1 MRGRPWRCALRIA
14 ASSFVLL
21 VGLSANAF
29 PGDEANIAC
38 RDNPNLV
45 GKCFAVHGRLTT
57 KNGGP
62 AMPLWVTGTHRL
74 LGIMEC
80 WHDSNHCSS
89 LPDNVAF
96 AKDYPPGELLT
107 YGDFV
112 VCPFTKSHPGWMQ
125 FVCIDKASRL
135 VVEQMN
141 QKSQV
146 FEYVIGPRETILKS
160 DLKPF
165 P

>member
-1 MRGRPWRCALRIA
+1 MRGHAWRYAVRIA
-14 ASSFVLL
+14 TSSLLLL
-21 VGLSANAF
+21 VALAANAHA
-29 PGDEANIAC
+29 GNGTYTAC
-38 RDNPNLV
+38 HDNPTLV
-45 GKCFAVHGRLTT
+45 GNCFSVHGRLTT

-74 LGIMEC
+74 LGVMEC
-80 WHDSNHCSS
+80 WRDLNHCSA

-112 VCPFTKSHPGWMQ
+112 VCPFTRSHPGWMQ

-135 VVEQMN
+135 VVEQLD
-141 QKSQV
+141 QKSQT
-146 FEYVIGPRETILKS
+146 FEYLTGPRDTILKS

>member
-1 MRGRPWRCALRIA
+1 MRGDARRRAIRVA
-14 ASSFVLL
+14 TSSFVLL
-21 VGLSANAF
+21 VALAANSRA
-29 PGDEANIAC
+29 GNEANTAC
-38 RDNPNLV
+38 HENPTLV
-45 GKCFAVHGRLTT
+45 GKCFTVHGRLAT

-74 LGIMEC
+74 LGVMEC
-80 WHDSNHCSS
+80 WHDPNHCSA

-96 AKDYPPGELLT
+96 ARDYPPGELLT

-112 VCPFTKSHPGWMQ
+112 VCPFTQSRPGWMQ
-125 FVCIDKASRL
+125 FVCVDKASRL
-135 VVEQMN
+135 VVEQLN
-141 QKSQV
+141 QKSQT
-146 FEYVIGPRETILKS
+146 FEYVTGPRDTILKS

>member
-1 MRGRPWRCALRIA
+1 MRGDARRGVVRIA
-14 ASSFVLL
+14 ASSFFLL
-21 VGLSANAF
+21 VALTANSRA
-29 PGDEANIAC
+29 GNGANIAC
-38 RDNPNLV
+38 HDNPTLV
-45 GKCFAVHGRLTT
+45 GKCFTVHGRLTT

-74 LGIMEC
+74 LGVMEC
-80 WHDSNHCSS
+80 WRDSNHCST

-96 AKDYPPGELLT
+96 ARDYPPGELLT

-112 VCPFTKSHPGWMQ
+112 VCPFTRPRPGWMQ
-125 FVCIDKASRL
+125 FVCVDKASRL

-141 QKSQV
+141 QKSQT
-146 FEYVIGPRETILKS
+146 FEYVIGPRDTILKS
-160 DLKPF
+160 DLKSF

>member
-1 MRGRPWRCALRIA
+1 MRGGIA
-14 ASSFVLL
+14 TSSLLLL
-21 VGLSANAF
+21 VALTASASA
-29 PGDEANIAC
+29 GSDANTAC
-38 RDNPNLV
+38 HDNPALV
-45 GKCFAVHGRLTT
+45 GKCFSVHGRLAT

-74 LGIMEC
+74 LGVMEC
-80 WHDSNHCSS
+80 WRDPNHCSA
-89 LPDNVAF
+89 LPANVAI
-96 AKDYPPGELLT
+96 AGDYPPGELQT

-112 VCPFTKSHPGWMQ
+112 VCPFTRPHPGWMQ

-135 VVEQMN
+135 VVEQWD
-141 QKSQV
+141 QKSQT
-146 FEYVIGPRETILKS
+146 FEYVTGPRDTFFKS